1 MALALAADRGAHGDA
16 ADQPRLSRRLAVR
29 RPDAVF
35 CLVACGVFGGLGAAA
50 AGCVSEDDFDGF
62 TTAVDALVAADVA
75 VAARAAFS
83 VSARCFECER
93 LRRDATTKSV
103 AE

>member
-1 MALALAADRGAHGDA
+1 M
-16 ADQPRLSRRLAVR
+16 
-29 RPDAVF
+29 
-35 CLVACGVFGGLGAAA
+35 
-50 AGCVSEDDFDGF
+50 SEDDIDGF